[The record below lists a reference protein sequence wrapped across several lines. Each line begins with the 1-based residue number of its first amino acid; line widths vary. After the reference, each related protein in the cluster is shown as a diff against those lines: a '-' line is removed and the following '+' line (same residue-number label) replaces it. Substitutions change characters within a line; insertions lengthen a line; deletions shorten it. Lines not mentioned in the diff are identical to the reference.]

1 MIWSKIEAAA
11 AMLEK
16 VSPSLDTFVR
26 VLGEHLK
33 RKHGKQ
39 VEAGPKP
46 KSMGAYLLASA
57 GCAARRIVLGQDEC
71 VHSVGPHGLP

>member
-1 MIWSKIEAAA
+1 MIWTTIEAAA
-11 AMLEK
+11 KMLEK
-16 VSPSLDTFVR
+16 VSPLLGTFIR
-26 VLGEHLK
+26 VLGQHLK

-46 KSMGAYLLASA
+46 KSLGSYLLASA
-57 GCAARRIVLGQDEC
+57 TCAVRRVVLGQDEC